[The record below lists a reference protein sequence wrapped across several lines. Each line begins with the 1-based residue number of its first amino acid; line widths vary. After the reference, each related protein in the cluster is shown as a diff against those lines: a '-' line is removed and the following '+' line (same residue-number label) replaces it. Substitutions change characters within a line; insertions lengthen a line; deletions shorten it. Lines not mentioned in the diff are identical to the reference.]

1 MRILHTADWHLGRSF
16 HGESLLA
23 AQAAAVE
30 HVVATARAERVGVVV
45 LAGDLYD
52 RALPPVDAVRLADE
66 ALRRLSEVCPVVV
79 ISGNH
84 DSAARVGFWAALL
97 DRAGVHVRTAVSGI
111 AEPVEL
117 PGACVYCIPYLE
129 PDLVRD
135 ELGSA
140 ERGHTAVL
148 TAAMDRVRAAM
159 ARRPGTRSIVVA
171 HAFVAGATVSAS
183 ERDLA
188 VGGAGSVGAAIFRG
202 PDYVAMGHIHAPQ
215 RMGFNGRYAGSPV
228 AFSFSEAAHAKSV

>member
-1 MRILHTADWHLGRSF
+1 MRFLHTADWHLGRPF
-16 HGESLLA
+16 HGESLLD
-23 AQAAAVE
+23 AQADAIE
-30 HVVATARAERVGVVV
+30 HVADVARASADGAILVF
-45 LAGDLYD
+45 GDLYD

-66 ALRRLSEVCPVVV
+66 ALARLSEICPVVV

-84 DSAARVGFWAALL
+84 DSATRLGFGSALL

-135 ELGSA
+135 GLGSA

-148 TAAMDRVRAAM
+148 
-159 ARRPGTRSIVVA
+159 
-171 HAFVAGATVSAS
+171 
-183 ERDLA
+183 
-188 VGGAGSVGAAIFRG
+188 
-202 PDYVAMGHIHAPQ
+202 
-215 RMGFNGRYAGSPV
+215 
-228 AFSFSEAAHAKSV
+228 